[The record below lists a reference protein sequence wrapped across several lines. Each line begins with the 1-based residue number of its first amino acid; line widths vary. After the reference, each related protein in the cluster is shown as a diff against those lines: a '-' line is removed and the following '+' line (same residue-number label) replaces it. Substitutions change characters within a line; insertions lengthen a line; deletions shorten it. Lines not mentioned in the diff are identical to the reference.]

1 MYLLLIGGWSL
12 YSIVF
17 ASATHQYE
25 WTMKSFFMSY
35 SLKNAVGY
43 VYLANKFQITLET
56 HIAECREKHKEKVL
70 DTLDD

>member
-1 MYLLLIGGWSL
+1 
-12 YSIVF
+12 
-17 ASATHQYE
+17 
-25 WTMKSFFMSY
+25 MKSFFMSY